1 MGFKGESI
9 RRRGLF
15 NLIIHTNIKNY
26 IVEAQIKKNIYIY
39 IYDNMRQ
46 VLPVKFPETNAREA
60 SLSSSRMRK

>member
-26 IVEAQIKKNIYIY
+26 VVEAQIKKNIY
-39 IYDNMRQ
+39 DNRRQ

>member
-26 IVEAQIKKNIYIY
+26 IVEAQIKKKYI
-39 IYDNMRQ
+39 
-46 VLPVKFPETNAREA
+46 
-60 SLSSSRMRK
+60 